1 MLIKQG
7 ERLINARNW
16 SELVKPDQILR
27 EEETASGTHGK
38 FICEPLERGYGTT
51 IGNAMRRVLLASL
64 QGAAFVSVKITGVQ
78 HEFTTIHGVLED
90 VTDVILNLKQVRL
103 RLDTDEPQR
112 LILRVDRKGPVT
124 AAQIQTNQHVEVLN
138 PELHIATLTED
149 VVLEMELEA
158 RMGKG
163 YVPADMHEG
172 LSEEI
177 GLIKLDSSFS
187 PVRKVAYTVEQ
198 ARVGQMTNYDRLL
211 LEVWT
216 DGSLTPEDAI
226 AYSAKIIK
234 DQISVFINF
243 DERVSGDMRLGSS
256 DGGEVNEHLFK
267 SIDDLELSVRAT
279 NCLRSA
285 NIALGGEPWCAMNVA
300 CFPQALAEDDPEQ
313 ALTNILRGGQDALL
327 EAGAV
332 LAGGHTVQDDEL
344 KYGLAVTGII
354 DPAHIAVN
362 DGLRPGQC
370 LLLTKA
376 LGTGILATAVKA
388 RWEGA
393 AESEAELIIRAFH
406 LPAATDITGFG
417 LGGHALEMA
426 LASNACVALDTAAL
440 PLLPRVLEYARDG
453 LIPAGSHLNRKHWAC
468 STLVEP
474 GVDEALESVT
484 FDAQT
489 SGGLLL
495 AVPPDLLGPV
505 RDMLESGGDLARE
518 VGEVLPPRTD
528 GKALLL
534 R

>member
-27 EEETASGTHGK
+27 DEETASGTHGK

-64 QGAAFVSVKITGVQ
+64 QGAAFVAVKISGVQ
-78 HEFTTIHGVLED
+78 HEFATIHGVLED
-90 VTDVILNLKQVRL
+90 ITDVVLNLKQVRL
-103 RLDTDEPQR
+103 RMDTDEPQR
-112 LILRVDRKGPVT
+112 LTLRVDSKGPVT
-124 AAQIQTNQHVEVLN
+124 AGQIQTNQHVDVLN
-138 PELHIATLTED
+138 PDQHIATLTED
-149 VVLEMELEA
+149 IVLEMELEA

-243 DERVSGDMRLGSS
+243 DERVSGDMRLGNS

-285 NIALGGEPWCAMNVA
+285 NIALVGE
-300 CFPQALAEDDPEQ
+300 L
-313 ALTNILRGGQDALL
+313 
-327 EAGAV
+327 
-332 LAGGHTVQDDEL
+332 VQ
-344 KYGLAVTGII
+344 
-354 DPAHIAVN
+354 
-362 DGLRPGQC
+362 R
-370 LLLTKA
+370 
-376 LGTGILATAVKA
+376 
-388 RWEGA
+388 
-393 AESEAELIIRAFH
+393 SEAEMLK
-406 LPAATDITGFG
+406 TKNFG
-417 LGGHALEMA
+417 RK
-426 LASNACVALDTAAL
+426 SLDEIKSV
-440 PLLPRVLEYARDG
+440 LLDMG
-453 LIPAGSHLNRKHWAC
+453 LDFGMKVDNFDKKYQEWKRKQQN
-468 STLVEP
+468 
-474 GVDEALESVT
+474 EA
-484 FDAQT
+484 
-489 SGGLLL
+489 
-495 AVPPDLLGPV
+495 
-505 RDMLESGGDLARE
+505 
-518 VGEVLPPRTD
+518 
-528 GKALLL
+528 
-534 R
+534 

>member
-38 FICEPLERGYGTT
+38 FVCEPLERGYGTT

-64 QGAAFVSVKITGVQ
+64 QGAAFVSVKIIGVQ

-90 VTDVILNLKQVRL
+90 ITDVILNIKQVRL
-103 RLDTDEPQR
+103 RMDTEEPQR
-112 LILRVDRKGPVT
+112 LTLRVERKGPVT
-124 AAQIQTNQHVEVLN
+124 AADIVANQHVEVLN
-138 PELHIATLTED
+138 PDLHIATLTED
-149 VVLEMELEA
+149 VVLEMELEV

-172 LSEEI
+172 LADEI

-243 DERVSGDMRLGSS
+243 DERVSGDMRNGSGES
-256 DGGEVNEHLFK
+256 GEVNEHLFK

-285 NIALGGEPWCAMNVA
+285 NIGLVGE
-300 CFPQALAEDDPEQ
+300 L
-313 ALTNILRGGQDALL
+313 
-327 EAGAV
+327 
-332 LAGGHTVQDDEL
+332 VQR
-344 KYGLAVTGII
+344 T
-354 DPAHIAVN
+354 
-362 DGLRPGQC
+362 
-370 LLLTKA
+370 
-376 LGTGILATAVKA
+376 
-388 RWEGA
+388 
-393 AESEAELIIRAFH
+393 EAEMLK
-406 LPAATDITGFG
+406 TKNFG
-417 LGGHALEMA
+417 RK
-426 LASNACVALDTAAL
+426 SLD
-440 PLLPRVLEYARDG
+440 E
-453 LIPAGSHLNRKHWAC
+453 IK
-468 STLVEP
+468 
-474 GVDEALESVT
+474 GV
-484 FDAQT
+484 
-489 SGGLLL
+489 
-495 AVPPDLLGPV
+495 LLGMGLDFGMKV
-505 RDMLESGGDLARE
+505 DSFDKKYQEWKRKQQNEA
-518 VGEVLPPRTD
+518 
-528 GKALLL
+528 
-534 R
+534 